1 MSRTVKGSPLS
12 HTLWILSPILRN
24 LTSTLRYGSL
34 GDLVELLEIPSVGMG
49 RAKQL
54 QRAGFSNLEKLAN
67 ASCDDVIQKVEFM
80 PRRVAMK
87 ILSAARNK
95 IKDRLSVIEENFLTV
110 QNEAK
115 FQNYD
120 INQ

>member
-1 MSRTVKGSPLS
+1 MSVMVQAS

-34 GDLVELLEIPSVGMG
+34 GELVELLDIPSIGMG

-54 QRAGFSNLEKLAN
+54 QRAGFTNLEKLAN
-67 ASCDDVIQKVEFM
+67 ACCDDLVSKVEFLS
-80 PRRVAMK
+80 RKVAMK

-95 IKDRLSVIEENFLTV
+95 IKDRLSVIEESFLTV
-110 QNEAK
+110 QKETK
-115 FQNYD
+115 FQGYD

>member
-1 MSRTVKGSPLS
+1 M
-12 HTLWILSPILRN
+12 SPILRN

-54 QRAGFSNLEKLAN
+54 QRAGFSSLEKLAN
-67 ASCDDVIQKVEFM
+67 ASCDDVMKKVEFL
-80 PRRVAMK
+80 PRKVAMK

-95 IKDRLSVIEENFLTV
+95 IKDRLSLIEESFMNI
-110 QNEAK
+110 QKDAK
-115 FQNYD
+115 FQNYEID
-120 INQ
+120 Q